1 MDIIVEHPKFGFGEI
16 LEIGYDTGKPLVSV
30 LWDNGQ
36 KGCCWVEE
44 LEFIER
50 ENKMIRIKE
59 QLLSDVN
66 RVFRLE
72 AIFDLGMI
80 FT

>member
-44 LEFIER
+44 LEFI
-50 ENKMIRIKE
+50 
-59 QLLSDVN
+59 
-66 RVFRLE
+66 
-72 AIFDLGMI
+72 
-80 FT
+80 